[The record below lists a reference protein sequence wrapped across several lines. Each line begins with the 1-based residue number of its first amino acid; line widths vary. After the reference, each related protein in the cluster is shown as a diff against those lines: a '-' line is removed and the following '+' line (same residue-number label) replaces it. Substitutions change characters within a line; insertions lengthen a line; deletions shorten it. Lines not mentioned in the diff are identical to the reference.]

1 MNPNGKTPGMFF
13 IFITMLLDIV
23 GMGIIIPIMP
33 QLVAQFVGGDLS
45 NASRYYGLLM
55 ALFTLMQF
63 LFAPLLGAL
72 SDRFGRKPILLLS
85 LLGTAISY
93 LMTALAPS
101 MAWLYASRLLGG
113 FAGASLTVA
122 SAYIADVSTNENR
135 AQNFGMVGAAFG
147 LGFII
152 GPALGGLLGSMGAQ
166 IPFYLAAFISLLNFA
181 YGVVGVPESHR
192 LENRRAVTWER
203 ANPFSWIPIIRK
215 HPLLQAMLATL
226 ILNGLAQNCQHS
238 NWVLFTT
245 LRFHWTPGQNGA
257 SLAVVGICATI
268 VQGGLIRLILPK
280 LGERRA
286 ILYGLGLGAFS
297 FLLYGL
303 ATQGWMMYVVMVGGS
318 LSGIAGPALQG
329 LISRQVGPDEQ
340 GTVQGAL
347 TSLMSLTGIISPLV
361 ANYLFAA
368 FTGVAAPVQ
377 IPGIAFFL
385 GAFLAALGVLNMRR
399 LFARFS
405 EPRSPRGV
413 RPINGASEPA

>member
-1 MNPNGKTPGMFF
+1 MNPDGKTPGMLF

-122 SAYIADVSTNENR
+122 SAYIADVSTSENR

-152 GPALGGLLGSMGAQ
+152 GPALGGLLGNMGAQ
-166 IPFYLAAFISLLNFA
+166 IPFYLAAFISLLNFV
-181 YGVVGVPESHR
+181 YGVFGVPESHR
-192 LENRRAVTWER
+192 RENRRAVTWER
-203 ANPFSWIPIIRK
+203 ANPFSWMPIIRK

-226 ILNGLAQNCQHS
+226 ILNGLAQNCLHS

-245 LRFHWTPGQNGA
+245 LRFDWTPAQNGA

-268 VQGGLIRLILPK
+268 VQGGLIRVILPK

-286 ILYGLGLGAFS
+286 ILYGLGLGAVC

-368 FTGVAAPVQ
+368 FTGPAAPVQ

-405 EPRSPRGV
+405 ELKSSV
-413 RPINGASEPA
+413 RPLGKAVEPA